1 MSDNRPIGCKL
12 FIPSGDEPDVDT
24 NKTSALINA
33 TWDDSIIPQISDYIT
48 IPNKS
53 PMFDPDWEANGHM
66 ERAVQLLE
74 KWCQQQPI
82 AGMQIEIVRIEGRTP
97 ILFLEI
103 PGASDD
109 VVLLY
114 GHYDKQPEFTGWE
127 EDLDP
132 WTPVIRDGKLYGRGG
147 ADDGYAVFG
156 SLTAIRALQEQG
168 IPHGRCIVLIEGC
181 EESGSFDLP
190 FYIDKLQD
198 RIGSPDLVVCLD
210 AECGNYDQLWC
221 TTSLRGN
228 LTGML
233 SVNVLTEGV
242 HSGGAGG
249 IVPSSFRVLRQLL
262 SRVEDDSNGK
272 ILLEELHVEI
282 PEQRLQQAELAAE
295 TLGDTVY
302 QKYPWVSN
310 DSTPSESS
318 VELLLNNTWRPNV
331 TVTGAD
337 GLPELVNAGN
347 VMLPGTKLK
356 LSFRLPPTCDAD
368 AAATAVKTALE
379 ADAPPFSQVEFHVE
393 STMAGWS
400 APLVAPWLEASMEKA
415 SQDYFGEPSLY
426 MGTGGTIPFMGMLGE
441 KFPKAQ
447 FLVTGLLGPK
457 SNAHGPNEFLH
468 IDTGKR
474 LTCCVA
480 QVLEDHYLSNRD

>member
-1 MSDNRPIGCKL
+1 VDNK
-12 FIPSGDEPDVDT
+12 
-24 NKTSALINA
+24 KTESFVNGI
-33 TWDDSIIPQISDYIT
+33 WDDSIVPKICEYIQ

-53 PMFDPDWEANGHM
+53 PMFDPDWEKNGHM
-66 ERAVQLLE
+66 EKAVNLLE
-74 KWCQQQPI
+74 QWCQQQPI
-82 AGMQIEIVRIEGRTP
+82 RGMQIEIVRIEGRTP
-97 ILFLEI
+97 ILFIEI

-109 VVLLY
+109 VVVLY

-127 EDLDP
+127 DGLDP

-168 IPHGRCIVLIEGC
+168 IEHARCVVIIEGC

-190 FYIDKLQD
+190 FYIEQLED

-228 LTGML
+228 LTGTL

-249 IVPSSFRVLRQLL
+249 IVPSSFRILRHLL
-262 SRVEDDSNGK
+262 SRIEDESNGR
-272 ILLEELHVEI
+272 ILLKDLHVDI
-282 PEQRLQQAELAAE
+282 PEQRMQQAELAAA
-295 TLGDTVY
+295 TLDSLVY
-302 QKYPWVSN
+302 KKYPWILDDAKPA
-310 DSTPSESS
+310 DSAL
-318 VELLLNNTWRPNV
+318 ELLLNNTWRPNL
-331 TVTGAD
+331 TITGAN

-347 VMLPGTKLK
+347 VMLPGTTLK
-356 LSFRLPPTCDAD
+356 LSFRLPPSCDAKL
-368 AAATAVKTALE
+368 AATAVKKALD
-379 ADAPPFSQVEFHVE
+379 ADPPAFASVEFDVE
-393 STMAGWS
+393 STMGGWN
-400 APLVAPWLEASMEKA
+400 APPVADWLEASMDKA
-415 SQDYFGEPSLY
+415 SQNFFGEKSLY
-426 MGTGGTIPFMGMLGE
+426 MGTGGTIPFMGMLGD

-468 IDTGKR
+468 IETGKR
-474 LTCCVA
+474 LTSCVA
-480 QVLEDHYLSNRD
+480 QVLEDHFSREG